1 MRVELQADCLA
12 GMWAK
17 GAVDTGFIEELTEQ
31 DIADGLDAAASIG
44 DDRIQEKV
52 QGQVSPEKFTHG
64 SAEQRQRWFLT
75 GYRTSD
81 IKGCDTFGVAT
92 V

>member
-1 MRVELQADCLA
+1 M
-12 GMWAK
+12 
-17 GAVDTGFIEELTEQ
+17 
-31 DIADGLDAAASIG
+31 
-44 DDRIQEKV
+44 

-64 SAEQRQRWFLT
+64 SAEQRQKWFLN